1 MGDFAITF
9 PCDYKKIF
17 TVEFY
22 IQNIAKQMSVSLTIT
37 ITLFKQPLRKITNK
51 IKEITTESKKVELT
65 NNSKM

>member
-22 IQNIAKQMSVSLTIT
+22 IQNIAKQMSV
-37 ITLFKQPLRKITNK
+37 
-51 IKEITTESKKVELT
+51 
-65 NNSKM
+65 